1 MDEAVRRILALAA
14 APVGSE
20 DIRVETAAN
29 RVLAAPMKATRTQ
42 PPFPASAMDG
52 YAIQF
57 SDIKPGQTIA
67 LVGESAAGA
76 GYDSKL
82 APGTCI
88 RILTGAPVPEGA
100 DTILIQ
106 ENARLETVDGQTFVI
121 PQQTEAKGRFVRPAG
136 ADFKSGQSFFEAG
149 YRLRAKD
156 MALAASLGPA
166 TVSVRQRPRI
176 AVLATGDELVLPG
189 QTPGPDQ
196 IVAANHVSV
205 LAIIDSMGAEGRF
218 LGIAGDTMHAL
229 NGAIRRAIRWKADV
243 LVTMGGASVGDH
255 DLVQAALKKAGME
268 LSFWRIAMRPGKP
281 LMSGMLGDMIALGL
295 PGNPASSIVCAEI
308 VLKPLIAKLLGQH
321 WQPDW
326 RNGLLAVDLPEN
338 DMRREYMRARV
349 SFAPDGTAMVEPFA
363 KQDSS
368 LTSILSLANALM
380 LREAHAPA
388 ARVGESC
395 EWLPFGN

>member
-14 APVGSE
+14 SPVGSE

-29 RVLAAPMKATRTQ
+29 RVLVAPLKATRTQ

-52 YAIQF
+52 YAVQF
-57 SDIKPGQTIA
+57 NDIKPGQPIA

-76 GYDSKL
+76 GYNSKL
-82 APGTCI
+82 KSGTCI

-106 ENARLETVDGQTFVI
+106 ENAKIETVEGKTFVI
-121 PQQTEAKGRFVRPAG
+121 PQQTETKGRFVRPAG

-149 YRLRAKD
+149 YRLKAKD

-166 TVSVRQRPRI
+166 TVSVRRRPRI

-189 QTPGPDQ
+189 ETPGPDQ

-205 LAIIDSMGAEGRF
+205 LAIIDAMGAEGRF
-218 LGIAGDTMHAL
+218 LGIAGDTMRAL
-229 NGAIRRAIRWKADV
+229 DGAIRKAIRWKADV

-281 LMSGMLGDMIALGL
+281 LMSGMLGEMIALGL

-308 VLKPLIAKLLGQH
+308 VLKPLIAKLMGED
-321 WQPDW
+321 WRPDW
-326 RNGLLAVDLPEN
+326 RNGRLAVDLPEN

-349 SFAPDGTAMVEPFA
+349 SYAPDGTAMIEPFA

-368 LTSILSLANALM
+368 LTSILGLANALM

-388 ARVGESC
+388 AKAGEPC
-395 EWLPFGN
+395 QWLPFDN